1 MPDARNIE
9 GSQDT
14 ASGTVGAGSPPGGI
28 DDRGLPPGGSAAEGR
43 RGLIDEVVA
52 RLDLIIINAIAE
64 SSRIGLFA
72 AMYRQVTVRVQQAIA
87 AGFFE
92 DGPRM
97 DRLDTVFATRY
108 LDALAT
114 WQAGG
119 APTRSWQVTFDA
131 SRRADLI
138 ILQHLLLGMNAHINL
153 DLAIAAA
160 TVCPGDAL
168 PALHTDFQR
177 INQILADTLN
187 EFEAA
192 LAQVSPLLK
201 LLTRFG
207 DAAEDAIANFSIRA
221 ARDDAWQHA
230 ALLAVETPDQQRQTV
245 SIIDTKI
252 AFLGRLIAEPGRT
265 LTVMLDA
272 INLEESTDIPAII
285 RALSGTG

>member
-9 GSQDT
+9 GSQD
-14 ASGTVGAGSPPGGI
+14 VGPRSEPGGI
-28 DDRGLPPGGSAAEGR
+28 DDV
-43 RGLIDEVVA
+43 IA
-52 RLDLIIINAIAE
+52 RLDLIVINAIAE
-64 SSRIGLFA
+64 PSRLGLFA
-72 AMYRQVTVRVQQAIA
+72 AMYRHVTMRVQHAIA

-119 APTRSWQVTFDA
+119 APTKCWQVAFDA
-131 SRRADLI
+131 AQRADLI

-177 INQILADTLN
+177 INEILAGTLDD
-187 EFEAA
+187 FEAA
-192 LAQVSPLLK
+192 LAQVSPMLK

-230 ALLAVETPDQQRQTV
+230 GLLAAQAADQQRQAI
-245 SIIDTKI
+245 SIIDAKI
-252 AFLGRLIAEPGRT
+252 AFLGRLIAEPGRA
-265 LTVMLDA
+265 LTAILDA
-272 INLEESTDIPAII
+272 INLEESTDLPAII
-285 RALSGTG
+285 RALARDPV